1 MAGDGTLAHY
11 TVHPPGT
18 EGEHGSGID
27 PQQIPQMEPQQG
39 YQMHPQQGS
48 YMDPQQ
54 NPHMEAQQGFP
65 MNPQQSP
72 HMNPHQ
78 SAHVNPHQ
86 SPHMNPH
93 QSSHMDPQQRSYTDP
108 HQSSHMDPQ
117 QRSYTDPHQSSY
129 MAPQPR
135 PYMAP
140 HQIAHQNP
148 HQHPLMNPQ
157 PTVSGPGLAG
167 LAALS
172 QYGMEG
178 GSDAAEPA
186 EVYLNPQPPAPVE
199 NIQVS
204 ELWGEVPVF
213 VTGEIFHKS
222 QILAVYFTK
231 LQIFLTHWGPNKM
244 SAILQ
249 TSSNAFSWEK
259 KQTILFVRLKLSLK
273 FVPKGPLQLIISQ
286 YWFIEWLG
294 PPKFHKPSPELMMT
308 EFYDA
313 TWHH

>member
-18 EGEHGSGID
+18 EGELGSSID

-78 SAHVNPHQ
+78 SAHMNPHQ

-108 HQSSHMDPQ
+108 HQSSYMGPQ
-117 QRSYTDPHQSSY
+117 Q
-129 MAPQPR
+129 R

-157 PTVSGPGLAG
+157 PTVSGPELAG

-231 LQIFLTHWGPNKM
+231 LQILLTHWGPNKM

-259 KQTILFVRLKLSLK
+259 KTNNFVCSVK
-273 FVPKGPLQLIISQ
+273 II
-286 YWFIEWLG
+286 IEVC
-294 PPKFHKPSPELMMT
+294 S
-308 EFYDA
+308 
-313 TWHH
+313 